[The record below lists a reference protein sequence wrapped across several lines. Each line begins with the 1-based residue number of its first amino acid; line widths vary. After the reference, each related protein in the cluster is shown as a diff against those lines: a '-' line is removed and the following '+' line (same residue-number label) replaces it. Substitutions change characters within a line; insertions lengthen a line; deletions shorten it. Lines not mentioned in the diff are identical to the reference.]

1 MGTYWGICALYAT
14 NNPNTR
20 SQGRKC
26 KSEIFKGLDLLGINA
41 MATVQISKEVHDYLK
56 IAKVKGD
63 YRRLN
68 DVIADAIDIDNVS
81 E

>member
-1 MGTYWGICALYAT
+1 
-14 NNPNTR
+14 
-20 SQGRKC
+20 
-26 KSEIFKGLDLLGINA
+26 
-41 MATVQISKEVHDYLK
+41 MATVQISDEVHDYLK

-68 DVIADAIDIDNVS
+68 GVIADAIDIDNVS